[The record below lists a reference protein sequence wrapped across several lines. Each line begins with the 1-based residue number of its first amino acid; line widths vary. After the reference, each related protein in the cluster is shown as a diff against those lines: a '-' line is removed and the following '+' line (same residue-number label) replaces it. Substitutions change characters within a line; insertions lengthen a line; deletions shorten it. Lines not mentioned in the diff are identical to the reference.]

1 VHSENMQEESSG
13 ETTFYTVIS
22 MEKAENKVRRVIRE
36 NLIRSTRER
45 GGGERRERG
54 GKREMKKKEI
64 DENEQ
69 EEEHK

>member
-1 VHSENMQEESSG
+1 MHSENMQEESSG

-45 GGGERRERG
+45 GGEREEREEGRER
-54 GKREMKKKEI
+54 
-64 DENEQ
+64 
-69 EEEHK
+69 